1 MNQDQKAAIKDKNQN
16 LIAMGHTACS
26 GCGELLG
33 LRLALNA
40 AGPNIICTF
49 ATGCIEITTSKYPE
63 SAWMVPA
70 IHSLFENSA
79 AVASGIEVALKA
91 LGRDENTKVLA
102 IGGDGATADIGMGCL
117 SGMFERGHSVLYLCF
132 DNEAYMNTGVQRSGL
147 TPTDAR
153 TTTTPSGEVSFG
165 NPKPKKNMPEIAVAH
180 GVSYVATTSVGYPKD
195 IERKIKN
202 AMAVKGPAY
211 VQIHVPCPLGWA
223 YKTALTAQVA
233 QLAVQTGLYP
243 LFEKVNGEIT
253 KITRIARRKP
263 VEDYL
268 KLQGRF
274 KHLFMEAGKDE
285 LQRVQAIADENIAKF
300 CLA

>member
-1 MNQDQKAAIKDKNQN
+1 MEQKMKVKKEGAQD
-16 LIAMGHTACS
+16 LIAMGHTACA

-40 AGPNIICTF
+40 AGPDIICTF
-49 ATGCIEITTSKYPE
+49 ATGCIEITTSRYPE

-79 AVASGIEVALKA
+79 AVASGIETALRA
-91 LGRDENTKVLA
+91 AGRKGTKVVA
-102 IGGDGATADIGMGCL
+102 IGGDGATADIGMGCI
-117 SGMFERGHSVLYLCF
+117 SGMFERGHNVMYLCF

-153 TTTTPSGEVSFG
+153 TTTTPPGNVSSG

-202 AMAVKGPAY
+202 AMAVNGPSY
-211 VQIHVPCPLGWA
+211 VQIHVPCPLGWGFD
-223 YKTALTAQVA
+223 TALTAQVA
-233 QLAVQTGLYP
+233 QLAVQSGLYP
-243 LFEKVNGEIT
+243 LFEKVDGEIT
-253 KITRIARRKP
+253 KVTRIARKKT
-263 VEDYL
+263 VEEYL
-268 KLQGRF
+268 KLQRRF
-274 KHLFMEAGKDE
+274 KHLGKAE
-285 LQRVQAIADENIAKF
+285 LARFEELAADNIERF
-300 CLA
+300 SLA